1 MPASCFDVY
10 GLSTSIPLFLH
21 PLTLCLHDLT
31 LLHWSYDT
39 IYDAICIRSPPFS
52 SPSCTSSHYAA
63 AASTDSTLRPLQP
76 TLIEM
81 EKLLVLIKPLIMDAP
96 PDDVPQSQPNVTNP
110 MRASLHSIPVE
121 LRLEIMKHVD
131 IPALHALRATH
142 GWFRANIA
150 PSPPTY
156 EELLKVESHS
166 QLMIARNFYVCSA
179 YKKLLYASHFSS
191 LAVTGHKRRGAKYVK
206 WRHCKT
212 CQTLKTRQW
221 QLFTLGVSLG

>member
-10 GLSTSIPLFLH
+10 GLSTFIPLFLH

-39 IYDAICIRSPPFS
+39 IYDAICVRSPPLS
-52 SPSCTSSHYAA
+52 SPSCTSSRYVAA
-63 AASTDSTLRPLQP
+63 HTDSTFRPLQLV
-76 TLIEM
+76 LIEM
-81 EKLLVLIKPLIMDAP
+81 ENLLFLIQSLIMDAP
-96 PDDVPQSQPNVTNP
+96 PDDVPQSRPNVTNP
-110 MRASLHSIPVE
+110 MRASLLSIPVE
-121 LRLEIMKHVD
+121 LRLEIMKHVE

-156 EELLKVESHS
+156 EELLKAESCS

-179 YKKLLYASHFSS
+179 CKTLLHASNFPLSGI
-191 LAVTGHKRRGAKYVK
+191 TGHKRRGAKYAK
-206 WRHCKT
+206 LRQCKI
-212 CQTLKTRQW
+212 CQTLKLRQW
-221 QLFTLGVSLG
+221 QQFALGVSLG

>member
-81 EKLLVLIKPLIMDAP
+81 EKLLVLINSLIIDAF
-96 PDDVPQSQPNVTNP
+96 PDDIPQSQSNVTNP
-110 MRASLHSIPVE
+110 MCASLLSIPVE

-156 EELLKVESHS
+156 EELLKAESCS
-166 QLMIARNFYVCSA
+166 QLMIARNSYVCSA
-179 YKKLLYASHFSS
+179 CKTLLHASNFPLSGI
-191 LAVTGHKRRGAKYVK
+191 TGHKRRGAKYAK
-206 WRHCKT
+206 LRQCKT

-221 QLFTLGVSLG
+221 QLFALGVSLG